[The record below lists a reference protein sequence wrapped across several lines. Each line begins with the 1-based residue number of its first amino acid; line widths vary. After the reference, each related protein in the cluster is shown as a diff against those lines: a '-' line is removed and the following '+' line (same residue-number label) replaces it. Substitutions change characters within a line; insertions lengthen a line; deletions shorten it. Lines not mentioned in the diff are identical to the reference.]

1 MRQKTKKYQNQEST
15 DKKINLFFQSISH
28 LPRWVHL
35 VQKTRAKNSHAWAPL
50 KGTVYSSLCVNYD
63 RNELVVKNLVGLGN
77 IAWMDLPYLF
87 VWESGDGVRDYG
99 GRGQGTVPS
108 SSK

>member
-1 MRQKTKKYQNQEST
+1 MVRVLGFENCFRIICREGGIEDS
-15 DKKINLFFQSISH
+15 
-28 LPRWVHL
+28 
-35 VQKTRAKNSHAWAPL
+35 L
-50 KGTVYSSLCVNYD
+50 KDTVYSSLCVNYD
-63 RNELVVKNLVGLGN
+63 RRELVVKNLVGLGN

-87 VWESGDGVRDYG
+87 VWESGDGVRDNR

>member
-1 MRQKTKKYQNQEST
+1 
-15 DKKINLFFQSISH
+15 
-28 LPRWVHL
+28 
-35 VQKTRAKNSHAWAPL
+35 
-50 KGTVYSSLCVNYD
+50 
-63 RNELVVKNLVGLGN
+63 LGN

-87 VWESGDGVRDYG
+87 VWESGDGVRDNR